1 MKDIKK
7 SRFIYESESY
17 IIIKLH
23 RIGAVKMLQEKLFI
37 QTLKSRSKLLH
48 LNTKNISI
56 EDINVHAL
64 LIFDLT

>member
-1 MKDIKK
+1 MHPIKH
-7 SRFIYESESY
+7 RFISDSVAHN
-17 IIIKLH
+17 IIKLH
-23 RIGAVKMLQEKLFI
+23 RLIAVKKLQEKLFI

-64 LIFDLT
+64 LISDLT

>member
-1 MKDIKK
+1 MLHKNHK
-7 SRFIYESESY
+7 FISDSVSHN
-17 IIIKLH
+17 IIKL
-23 RIGAVKMLQEKLFI
+23 RRLSAVRKLQEKLFI

-64 LIFDLT
+64 LISDLT

>member
-1 MKDIKK
+1 MPPENYKFVSD
-7 SRFIYESESY
+7 SVSHN
-17 IIIKLH
+17 IIKL
-23 RIGAVKMLQEKLFI
+23 RRLSSVRKLQEKLFI

-64 LIFDLT
+64 LISDLT

>member
-1 MKDIKK
+1 MPPKNYKFVSD
-7 SRFIYESESY
+7 SVSHN
-17 IIIKLH
+17 IIKL
-23 RIGAVKMLQEKLFI
+23 RRLSAVRKLQEKLFI

-64 LIFDLT
+64 LISDLT